1 MEIKI
6 DVRPKGNNITLIVL
20 RGEIGTETVNQFK
33 DKIDAI
39 VNDGKTRLIMDFQE
53 VNYLNSMGLGVVAA
67 TLKKVKKDKGDLKL
81 LNLSPAVQELFELTR
96 LTKVFEIFDSEENAV
111 KSFG

>member
-1 MEIKI
+1 MDIKI
-6 DVRPKGNNITLIVL
+6 DIRPKSNNITLVVL

-33 DKIDAI
+33 DKIDALI
-39 VNDGKTRLIMDFQE
+39 NEGHKRLIMDFQE

-81 LNLSPAVQELFELTR
+81 INLSTSVQELFELTR
-96 LTKVFEIFDSEENAV
+96 LTKVFEIFDSEESAI
-111 KSFG
+111 KSFS